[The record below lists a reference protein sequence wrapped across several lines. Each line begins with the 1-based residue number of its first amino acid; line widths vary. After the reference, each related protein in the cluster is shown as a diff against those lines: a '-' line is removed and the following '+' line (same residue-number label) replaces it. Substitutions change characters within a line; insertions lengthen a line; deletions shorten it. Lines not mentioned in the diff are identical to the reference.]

1 MRVSELAAEEDT
13 LADRE
18 QRCYS
23 KRARREDLLV
33 EDRVSNEVAV
43 TGAHGGRD

>member
-1 MRVSELAAEEDT
+1 MRVSELAAVEDT

-23 KRARREDLLV
+23 KRVRREDLLV
-33 EDRVSNEVAV
+33 ENSVSNEVAV
-43 TGAHGGRD
+43 TAAHGGSN